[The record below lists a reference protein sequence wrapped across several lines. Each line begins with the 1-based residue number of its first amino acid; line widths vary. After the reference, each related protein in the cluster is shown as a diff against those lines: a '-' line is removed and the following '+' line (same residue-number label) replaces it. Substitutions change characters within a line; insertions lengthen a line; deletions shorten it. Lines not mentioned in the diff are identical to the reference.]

1 MEYSEARKI
10 AQQEAVDDIVVEERL
25 RVQEESELSLLFMDQ
40 QFARRAEE
48 GKVRDEK
55 IRGIRSRR
63 AASLLTG
70 AARCWKARKILWQ
83 ISMDTYEKNFDESS
97 HTFTIEI

>member
-70 AARCWKARKILWQ
+70 AARCWKARKIL
-83 ISMDTYEKNFDESS
+83 
-97 HTFTIEI
+97 

>member
-1 MEYSEARKI
+1 MRCRLLGVLKQADSCGVVMEYSEARKI
-10 AQQEAVDDIVVEERL
+10 AQQEAVDDIVEEERL

-55 IRGIRSRR
+55 IR
-63 AASLLTG
+63 
-70 AARCWKARKILWQ
+70 
-83 ISMDTYEKNFDESS
+83 D
-97 HTFTIEI
+97 